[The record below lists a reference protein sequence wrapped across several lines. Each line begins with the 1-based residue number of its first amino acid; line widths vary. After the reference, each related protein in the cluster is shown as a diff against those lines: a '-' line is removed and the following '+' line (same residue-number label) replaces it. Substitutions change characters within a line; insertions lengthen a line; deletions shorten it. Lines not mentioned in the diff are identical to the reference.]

1 MVTSWADGRQET
13 LELFVEPRK
22 DLTRELLSHAG
33 ADAKD
38 SRMALFTGPHGISAA
53 VGEYENVLIVEADR
67 FQRSV
72 SPPRHY

>member
-1 MVTSWADGRQET
+1 M
-13 LELFVEPRK
+13 EPRK

-53 VGEYENVLIVEADR
+53 VGEYENVLIVKADR